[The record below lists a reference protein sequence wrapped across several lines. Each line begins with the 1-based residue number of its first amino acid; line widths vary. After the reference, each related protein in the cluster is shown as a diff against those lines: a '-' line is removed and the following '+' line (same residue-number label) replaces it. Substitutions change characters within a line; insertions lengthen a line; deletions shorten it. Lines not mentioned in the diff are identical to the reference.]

1 MKRKKSNKFQL
12 LISSAALLLILLVAA
27 GVTYSWIEGGTT
39 YSIKTENS
47 NVVKTGTAP
56 VMPIANSL
64 KITPGSTDTVVNLN
78 DFDKTTNNTQGLYF
92 SEVSSSDGENFYFPF
107 VYNEDGT
114 AKAYRAAN
122 TNDIGTK
129 FIKYDFNVTA
139 TKTCYL
145 AFDQTP
151 TITATKDGSEISD
164 TSAFRIMLRCG
175 MEKHILTTAGS
186 DTSDSDRT
194 SNAVTNIDGSTTAL
208 TAEPVEKYV
217 YRHDDSVQMFK
228 FNQNETKTI
237 EVSVW
242 LDAEKASSE
251 LIGAK
256 VNLNMNLKVDQ
267 ALVKTKVYVES
278 RGYAT
283 HYGYVYTD
291 NNKTEF
297 DKWPGKLMTFVSNTG
312 YYCVEGALSENAYFI
327 VNNGLN
333 NYQEGAAQ
341 YPPKDSDI
349 LKDLVI
355 DISDEKDVNG
365 YITYVLKK
373 DGTWH
378 RFDDT
383 EITVNAHSAA
393 FDNDGTTPQTPD
405 ASMGTVSIDGST
417 GAVSASK
424 VVYQDTAAGTDV
436 TLTAS
441 AGANY
446 EFAGWYSDSDCS
458 DESLITKESTYKYNA
473 NKTDK
478 INKDLY
484 AKFVEKPKYTVTFD
498 AVTYDNNNNKLKNG
512 FTGGKIDS
520 NTASYDVTK
529 YRDEKVEATATANTN
544 YTFEGWYTDPDCA
557 DRVETANKLSKTVD
571 SSCDGVTYYAKFV
584 EKPKHTVAVYAKTY
598 PTGKF
603 ADGDGGTVTVND
615 SPSSVEVYEG
625 STVTINATANTA
637 ENFRFEGWYTDSNC
651 TTKLDGAN
659 YSQAEKTVTV
669 GKEDPQNYYAKF
681 VKQYKVTFK
690 SVLANGTESSD
701 CATLKIN
708 NETVSSKIVD
718 FNTEVTLSAEAK
730 GTYVFKKIY
739 KIVDGLKVE
748 VSKTSPTTVTIN
760 DDITYFAEFDSKP
773 PVTTTIYF
781 EPRKDFN
788 ISKAYVFNLS
798 SKRPY
803 IADWPGD
810 DVSYDNE
817 LGLYVYSF
825 KTTDEGQFGVVVNNN
840 GSSEI
845 KQYPGNN
852 YQLVGEIGGT
862 YIFRNEKYT
871 YTFDKNNNA
880 SLETIKIVNVSVTP
894 KTYPGDLEAAA
905 GGTAKASVSKGYSGK
920 EITLTATPNTG
931 FRFAGWYTNKD
942 CTDEYKV
949 SDTDNEKTSLKV
961 TLGDTDVTYFAKFVK
976 QVTVELKVR
985 TDGVDS
991 SAGGKVSING
1001 GTSFSTSANATVD
1014 IGDSTSIL
1022 PATMFAAQANNG
1034 YQFES
1039 WYDENNKKIVLPNAI
1054 EVTEDTTYYANFVT
1068 LHSVTL
1074 KVKTDGTVGG
1084 EGGQVS
1090 VDGGTNY
1097 DSTSASIDVVTG
1109 GTFTPSEIFAQKA
1122 NDGYEFEGWY
1132 DSNNNKI
1139 NSLPDTPVIVSSSMI
1154 YYANFKTKEST
1165 VNCYLMGD
1173 VNVNESGD
1181 NKWNVGVNSDS
1192 KIMTDNGDGIY
1203 SRTVTLSANSPYEF
1217 KVIEKDSK
1225 NSTWYG
1231 TDGGTVDID
1240 DTYTDFNKTS
1250 GNNAIMT
1257 TTSAGDYIF
1266 TYNQKEHKIKIKA
1279 PESTKVDLPTE
1290 DLPTTSKISSN
1301 TLIFNFGSSNPI
1313 SKIWYWDD
1321 SNSGKVKD
1329 TTNYSNG
1336 TSTVSTYSFSSGV
1349 ENPKAIAFKSTLT
1362 ASDGSTIFPNNDY
1375 KLTGDITNN
1384 NKKVETGPYYV
1395 SSTSATE
1402 WSSFTHL
1409 TPRLTVSA
1417 TNVNVNS
1424 SVTLSAS
1431 VSGTFN
1437 SNTKYTFYVQKDGV
1451 TYRAS
1456 DSKTTSNTCT
1466 WTPNVSGTY
1475 TVYVAAYDEFGIETV
1490 VSNPETVTV
1499 N

>member
-39 YSIKTENS
+39 YSIITEKS
-47 NVVKTGTAP
+47 NDVKTGTAP

-64 KITPGSTDTVVNLN
+64 KITPGSTETIVNLN

-92 SEVSSSDGENFYFPF
+92 SEVSSSDGENFYFPS

-145 AFDQTP
+145 AFEQTP

-194 SNAVTNIDGSTTAL
+194 SYAVTNIDGSTTAL

-278 RGYAT
+278 RGYDT

-297 DKWPGKLMTFVSNTG
+297 DKWPGTEMTYVSKTG
-312 YYCVEGALSENAYFI
+312 YYCVDGDLSENAYFI

-333 NYQEGAAQ
+333 NYLEGAAQ

-349 LKDLVI
+349 LKNLVI
-355 DISDEKDVNG
+355 DISGEKDANG
-365 YITYVLKK
+365 FITYVLKK
-373 DGTWH
+373 DGKWH

-393 FDNDGTTPQTPD
+393 FDNGGNKVQTAD

-424 VVYQDTAAGTDV
+424 VVYQDTEAGTDV

-446 EFAGWYSDSDCS
+446 DFEGWYSDSGCS
-458 DESLITKESTYKYNA
+458 AGSLLTKELTYKYNA
-473 NKTDK
+473 NKNDTT
-478 INKDLY
+478 NKDLY
-484 AKFVEKPKYTVTFD
+484 AKFVEKPKFTITFD
-498 AVTYDNNNNKLKNG
+498 AVTYDNRNNKLENG

-520 NTASYDVTK
+520 NTASYYVTK

-544 YTFEGWYTDPDCA
+544 YTFEGWYTDSDCTIN
-557 DRVETANKLSKTVD
+557 VETANKLSKPLD
-571 SSCDGVTYYAKFV
+571 SNSNDITYYAKFV

-603 ADGDGGTVTVND
+603 ADGVGGTVTVNGGD
-615 SPSSVEVYEG
+615 STVEAYEG

-637 ENFRFEGWYTDSNC
+637 ENFRFEGWYTDNTC
-651 TTKLDGAN
+651 TTKLDGDN

-690 SVLANGTESSD
+690 SVLAGGTESSE

-708 NETVSSKIVD
+708 NETISSKIVD

-739 KIVDGLKVE
+739 KIVDGSNVE
-748 VSKTSPTTVTIN
+748 VSKTSPITVTIN

-781 EPRKDFN
+781 EPRSFTIKD
-788 ISKAYVFNLS
+788 AYVFNLDT
-798 SKRPY
+798 KKKKY
-803 IADWPGD
+803 TKGWPGD
-810 DVSYDNE
+810 AVSYDNE

-825 KTTDEGQFGVVVNNN
+825 ETTDEGQFGVLVND
-840 GSSEI
+840 GSDSN
-845 KQYPGNN
+845 QYPAKDH
-852 YQLVGEIGGT
+852 QLVGEIGGT
-862 YIFRNEKYT
+862 YIFRNQN
-871 YTFDKNNNA
+871 YTFDSNKNAN
-880 SLETIKIVNVSVTP
+880 LETIKIVNVSVTP
-894 KTYPGDLEAAA
+894 KTYPGNLEATA

-931 FRFAGWYTNKD
+931 FRFAGWYTNEA

-949 SDTDNEKTSLKV
+949 SDTDNENTSLKV

-985 TDGVDS
+985 TDGADS
-991 SAGGKVSING
+991 SAGGKVSIDA

-1022 PATMFAAQANNG
+1022 PATMFVAQANNG

-1054 EVTEDTTYYANFVT
+1054 EVTKDITYYANFVT
-1068 LHSVTL
+1068 LNSVTL

-1109 GTFTPSEIFAQKA
+1109 GTFTPSEIFAQRA

-1139 NSLPDTPVIVSSSMI
+1139 DSLPDTPVIVSSSMI

-1173 VNVNESGD
+1173 VNVNESD
-1181 NKWNVGVNSDS
+1181 NDRWNVNVNSDS
-1192 KIMTDNGDGIY
+1192 KIMTDNGDGTY
-1203 SRTVTLSANSPYEF
+1203 SKTVTLSANLPYEF

-1225 NSTWYG
+1225 NITTWYG
-1231 TDGGTVDID
+1231 TDGGTVAING
-1240 DTYTDFNKTS
+1240 TYTDFNKTS
-1250 GNNAIMT
+1250 GNNAKMT
-1257 TTSAGDYIF
+1257 TTIAGDYIF
-1266 TYNQKEHKIKIKA
+1266 TYNQKKHQIKIKA
-1279 PESTKVDLPTE
+1279 PESTEVDLPTE

-1301 TLIFNFGSSNPI
+1301 SLIFNFGL
-1313 SKIWYWDD
+1313 SKPTGCIWYWSDITT
-1321 SNSGKVKD
+1321 SGVVRN
-1329 TTNYSNG
+1329 TTQHPGKSK
-1336 TSTVSTYSFSSGV
+1336 TVSTYTFTDGASKP
-1349 ENPKAIAFKSTLT
+1349 NAIAFEGT
-1362 ASDGSTIFPNNDY
+1362 ADESSQSFPS
-1375 KLTGDITNN
+1375 
-1384 NKKVETGPYYV
+1384 NKKQNTNDIKYAGGISGPYYI
-1395 SSTSATE
+1395 SSTTATQ

-1409 TPRLTVSA
+1409 TPSLTVST

-1456 DSKTTSNTCT
+1456 DSNTTSNTCT
-1466 WTPNVSGTY
+1466 WTPNVAGTY
-1475 TVYVAAYDEFGIETV
+1475 NVYVAAYDEFGIETV

>member
-92 SEVSSSDGENFYFPF
+92 SEVSSSDGENFYFPS
-107 VYNEDGT
+107 VYNEAGT

-557 DRVETANKLSKTVD
+557 DRVETAKKLSKTID
-571 SSCDGVTYYAKFV
+571 SDINGITYYAKFV
-584 EKPKHTVAVYAKTY
+584 EKPKHTVTVYSKAYLSSDNITDN
-598 PTGKF
+598 
-603 ADGDGGTVTVND
+603 AGGTVTVNGGND
-615 SPSSVEVYEG
+615 PVKAYEG
-625 STVTINATANTA
+625 STVTINATANTD
-637 ENFRFEGWYTDSNC
+637 ENFRFEGWYTDSTC
-651 TTKLDGAN
+651 TKKLDGAN

-669 GKEDPQNYYAKF
+669 GTEDSQNYYAKF

-708 NETVSSKIVD
+708 NETVSSKTVD
-718 FNTEVTLSAEAK
+718 YNTEVTLSAEAK
-730 GTYVFKKIY
+730 GTYKFKRIY
-739 KIVDGLKVE
+739 TIVDNSKVV
-748 VSKTSPTTVTIN
+748 VSTTSPKTVTIN
-760 DDITYFAEFDSKP
+760 DDITYYAEFDSKP

-781 EPRKDFN
+781 ESRSDFE

-803 IADWPGD
+803 TADWPGD
-810 DVSYDNE
+810 DVSYNNE
-817 LGLYVYSF
+817 LGLYVYTF
-825 KTTDEGQFGVVVNNN
+825 DTTDSGQFGVVVNN
-840 GSSEI
+840 GSSV
-845 KQYPGNN
+845 KQYPANEH
-852 YQLVGEIGGT
+852 QLVGEIGGT
-862 YIFRNEKYT
+862 YIFKNKNYI
-871 YTFDKNNNA
+871 FDANKNAN
-880 SLETIKIVNVSVTP
+880 LDTIKIVNVSVTP
-894 KTYPGDLEAAA
+894 KTYPGDLEATA
-905 GGTAKASVSKGYSGK
+905 GGTASASVSKGYSGK

-931 FRFAGWYTNKD
+931 FRFAGWYTNEA

-949 SDTDNEKTSLKV
+949 SDTDNENTSLKV

-985 TDGVDS
+985 TDGADS
-991 SAGGKVSING
+991 SVGGKVSIDR

-1039 WYDENNKKIVLPNAI
+1039 WYDENNNRIVLPNAI
-1054 EVTEDTTYYANFVT
+1054 EVTEDKTYYANFVT

-1109 GTFTPSEIFAQKA
+1109 GTFTPSEIFAQRA

-1139 NSLPDTPVIVSSSMI
+1139 DPLPDTPVIVNSSMI

-1173 VNVNESGD
+1173 VNVNESGND
-1181 NKWNVGVNSDS
+1181 RWDVKVNSDS
-1192 KIMTDNGDGIY
+1192 KMMTDNGDGIY
-1203 SRTVTLSANSPYEF
+1203 SRTVTLSANSHYEF

-1231 TDGGTVDID
+1231 NGYEVKSD
-1240 DTYTDFNKTS
+1240 DTYVTFSSTG
-1250 GNNAIMT
+1250 GNSTINT
-1257 TTSAGDYIF
+1257 TIAGDYIF

-1279 PESTKVDLPTE
+1279 PESTKVDLPPE
-1290 DLPTTSKISSN
+1290 NLPTTSKIAAN
-1301 TLIFNFGSSNPI
+1301 TLIFNFGSSDPI

-1336 TSTVSTYSFSSGV
+1336 TSIVSTYSFSSGV
-1349 ENPKAIAFKSTLT
+1349 ENPKAIAFKSTLN
-1362 ASDGSTIFPNNDY
+1362 AIDGSSWPGNDY
-1375 KLTGDITNN
+1375 KLTKDITNN

-1409 TPRLTVSA
+1409 TPNLAVS
-1417 TNVNVNS
+1417 TTTVNVNS
-1424 SVTLSAS
+1424 SATLSAS

-1437 SNTKYTFYVQKDGV
+1437 NNTKYTFYVQKDGV

-1456 DSKTTSNTCT
+1456 KSKTTSNTCT
-1466 WTPNVSGTY
+1466 WTPNVAGTY

>member
-39 YSIKTENS
+39 YSIITEKS
-47 NVVKTGTAP
+47 NDVKTGTAP
-56 VMPIANSL
+56 VKPIANSL
-64 KITPGSTDTVVNLN
+64 KITPGSTETIVNLN

-92 SEVSSSDGENFYFPF
+92 SEVSSSDGENFYFPS

-139 TKTCYL
+139 SKKCYL
-145 AFDQTP
+145 AFAETP
-151 TITATKDGSEISD
+151 TITATKDGSTISD
-164 TSAFRIMLRCG
+164 TSAFRIMLKCG
-175 MEKHILTTAGS
+175 TEKYILTTAGS

-194 SNAVTNIDGSTTAL
+194 SKAVTDIAGTKEDL
-208 TAEPVEKYV
+208 TAEPVENYV
-217 YRHDDSVQMFK
+217 YRFDNSVQMFK
-228 FNQNETKTI
+228 FNQDETKTI

-251 LIGAK
+251 LIGAE
-256 VNLNMNLKVDQ
+256 VDLNMNLKVDQ
-267 ALVKTKVYVES
+267 DLVKTRVYVES
-278 RGYAT
+278 RGYT
-283 HYGYVYTD
+283 KHMGYVHNDSGTHEFGEWGG
-291 NNKTEF
+291 TE
-297 DKWPGKLMTFVSNTG
+297 MTLDSDTG
-312 YYCVEGALSENAYFI
+312 YYYVAGELSENAYFI
-327 VNNGLN
+327 VNDNSKN
-333 NYQEGAAQ
+333 SYQ
-341 YPPKDSDI
+341 YPPYNGDDK
-349 LKDLVI
+349 LLGI
-355 DISDEKDVNG
+355 DISGEKDAEG
-365 YITYVLKK
+365 YITYVLKA
-373 DGTWH
+373 DGTWY
-378 RFDDT
+378 RFDNT
-383 EITVNAHSAA
+383 KIHVNAYSAA
-393 FDNDGTTPQTPD
+393 FDNDGATAQTAD
-405 ASMGTVSIDGST
+405 ASKGTVSIDGGT

-424 VVYQDTAAGTDV
+424 VVYQDTEAGTDV

-446 EFAGWYSDSDCS
+446 DFAGWYETADCS
-458 DESLITKESTYKYNA
+458 GVCLSDKSSYTYNA
-473 NKTDK
+473 NKTDTE
-478 INKDLY
+478 NKDLY
-484 AKFVEKPKYTVTFD
+484 AKFVEKPQYTVTFD
-498 AVTYDNNNNKLKNG
+498 AVTYDNSNKKLENG
-512 FTGGKIDS
+512 FTGGKID
-520 NTASYDVTK
+520 NKTASYPVTK
-529 YRDEKVEATATANTN
+529 HRDEKVEATATAKTN
-544 YTFEGWYTDPDCA
+544 YTFEGWYTDYDCT
-557 DRVETANKLSKTVD
+557 DKVETANKLSKTVD

-862 YIFRNEKYT
+862 YIFRNKKYE
-871 YTFDKNNNA
+871 FDTNNNA
-880 SLETIKIVNVSVTP
+880 SLEPIKIVNVSVTP
-894 KTYPGDLEAAA
+894 KTYPVNLEATA

-920 EITLTATPNTG
+920 EITLTANPNTG
-931 FRFAGWYTNKD
+931 FRFAGWYTNEA

-949 SDTDNEKTSLKV
+949 SVTDNEKTSLKV

-985 TDGVDS
+985 TDGADS
-991 SAGGKVSING
+991 SAGGKVSIDA

-1022 PATMFAAQANNG
+1022 PATMFKAQANNG

-1054 EVTEDTTYYANFVT
+1054 EVTEDITYYANFVT
-1068 LHSVTL
+1068 LYSVTL

-1139 NSLPDTPVIVSSSMI
+1139 DPLPATPVNVSSSMI

-1203 SRTVTLSANSPYEF
+1203 SRTVTLSANSHYEF

-1231 TDGGTVDID
+1231 NGDEVKSNDTYVTFSSDGGNSTI
-1240 DTYTDFNKTS
+1240 N
-1250 GNNAIMT
+1250 T
-1257 TTSAGDYIF
+1257 TIAGDYIF

-1279 PESTKVDLPTE
+1279 PKSTKVDLPPE
-1290 DLPTTSKISSN
+1290 NLPTTSRIAAN

-1321 SNSGKVKD
+1321 NTSSAVRD

-1362 ASDGSTIFPNNDY
+1362 AIDGSSWPGNDY
-1375 KLTGDITNN
+1375 KLTGDITDVDNIS
-1384 NKKVETGPYYV
+1384 GPYYI
-1395 SSTSATE
+1395 SDTKANK

-1409 TPRLTVSA
+1409 TPSLTVSA
-1417 TNVNVNS
+1417 ATVNVNS

-1431 VSGTFN
+1431 VNGTFN

-1456 DSKTTSNTCT
+1456 DSNTTSNTCT
-1466 WTPNVSGTY
+1466 WTPNVAGTY
-1475 TVYVAAYDEFGIETV
+1475 NVYVAAYDEFGIETV
-1490 VSNPETVTV
+1490 VSSSKTVTV

>member
-56 VMPIANSL
+56 VKPIANSL
-64 KITPGSTDTVVNLN
+64 KITPGSTETIVNLN

-92 SEVSSSDGENFYFPF
+92 SEVSSSDGENFYFPS
-107 VYNEDGT
+107 VYNEEGT

-129 FIKYDFNVTA
+129 FIKYDFDVTA
-139 TKTCYL
+139 SKKCYL
-145 AFDQTP
+145 AFAETP
-151 TITATKDGSEISD
+151 TITATKDGSAIPD
-164 TSAFRIMLRCG
+164 TSAFRIMLKCG
-175 MEKHILTTAGS
+175 DEKLFLTTA
-186 DTSDSDRT
+186 DTEQT
-194 SNAVTNIDGSTTAL
+194 SSAVTNIGGETTAL

-217 YRHDDSVQMFK
+217 YSPDDSVQMFK
-228 FNQNETKTI
+228 FNQDETKTI

-242 LDAEKASSE
+242 LDAEKASSQ

-267 ALVKTKVYVES
+267 ALVKTRVYVES
-278 RGYAT
+278 RGYNT
-283 HYGYVYTD
+283 HYGYVYND
-291 NNKTEF
+291 NDKTEF
-297 DKWPGKLMTFVSNTG
+297 NKWPGTKMTFVSNTG
-312 YYCVEGALSENAYFI
+312 YYYVDGELSENAYFI

-333 NYQEGAAQ
+333 NDKTGAAQ
-341 YPPKDSDI
+341 YPQNGSDNI
-349 LKDLVI
+349 KDLVI
-355 DISDEKDVNG
+355 DISGEKDANG
-365 YITYVLKK
+365 FITYVLKE
-373 DGTWH
+373 DGTWR

-393 FDNDGTTPQTPD
+393 FDNGGTTQTAD

-424 VVYQDTAAGTDV
+424 VVYQDTEAGTDV

-446 EFAGWYSDSDCS
+446 DFAGWYSDPGCS
-458 DESLITKESTYKYNA
+458 AESLITDKLTYKYNA
-473 NKTDK
+473 NKTVTT
-478 INKDLY
+478 NKDLY
-484 AKFVEKPKYTVTFD
+484 AKFVEKPKFTVTFD
-498 AVTYDNNNNKLKNG
+498 AVTYDNSNNKLENG

-520 NTASYDVTK
+520 KTASYDVTK

-544 YTFEGWYTDPDCA
+544 YTFEGWYTDSDCTIK
-557 DRVETANKLSKTVD
+557 VETANKLSKPLD
-571 SSCDGVTYYAKFV
+571 SNSNDITYYAKFV

-598 PTGKF
+598 PTNKF
-603 ADGDGGTVTVND
+603 ADGVGGTVTVNGGD
-615 SPSSVEVYEG
+615 STVEAYEG

-637 ENFRFEGWYTDSNC
+637 ENFRFEGWYTDSTC

-669 GKEDPQNYYAKF
+669 GTEDLQNYYAKF
-681 VKQYKVTFK
+681 VKQYEVTFK
-690 SVLANGTESSD
+690 SVLADGTESSD

-708 NETVSSKIVD
+708 NETVSSKTVD
-718 FNTEVTLSAEAK
+718 HNTEVTLSAEAK

-739 KIVDGLKVE
+739 KIVDGSKVE
-748 VSKTSPTTVTIN
+748 VSKTSPMTVTIN

-781 EPRKDFN
+781 EPRSFTIKD
-788 ISKAYVFNLS
+788 AYVFNLDTEN
-798 SKRPY
+798 KY
-803 IADWPGD
+803 TADWPGD
-810 DVSYDNE
+810 AVTYDKK

-825 KTTDEGQFGVVVNNN
+825 ETTDEGQFGVVVNN
-840 GSSEI
+840 GSSDM
-845 KQYPGNN
+845 QYPASDH
-852 YQLVGEIGGT
+852 QLVGDIGGT
-862 YIFRNEKYT
+862 YIFRNKT
-871 YTFDKNNNA
+871 YTFDSNKNAN
-880 SLETIKIVNVSVTP
+880 LETIKIVNVSVTP
-894 KTYPGDLEAAA
+894 KTYPGDLEATA
-905 GGTAKASVSKGYSGK
+905 GGTASASVRKGYSGK
-920 EITLTATPNTG
+920 EITLTANPNTG
-931 FRFAGWYTNKD
+931 FRFAGWYTNEV

-949 SDTDNEKTSLKV
+949 SDTDNENTSLKV

-976 QVTVELKVR
+976 QYSISVIVLTNNEESNAGGTVKI
-985 TDGVDS
+985 DS
-991 SAGGKVSING
+991 SDSPIYVDAG
-1001 GTSFSTSANATVD
+1001 T
-1014 IGDSTSIL
+1014 L
-1022 PATMFAAQANNG
+1022 
-1034 YQFES
+1034 FEIS
-1039 WYDENNKKIVLPNAI
+1039 KIVATPNSGYTYGGLYA
-1054 EVTEDTTYYANFVT
+1054 EDRSTQLVVP
-1068 LHSVTL
+1068 SV
-1074 KVKTDGTVGG
+1074 
-1084 EGGQVS
+1084 
-1090 VDGGTNY
+1090 
-1097 DSTSASIDVVTG
+1097 I
-1109 GTFTPSEIFAQKA
+1109 I
-1122 NDGYEFEGWY
+1122 ND
-1132 DSNNNKI
+1132 N
-1139 NSLPDTPVIVSSSMI
+1139 VI
-1154 YYANFKTKEST
+1154 YYAKFNTKE
-1165 VNCYLMGD
+1165 VDCYLLGTLFSND
-1173 VNVNESGD
+1173 Q
-1181 NKWNVGVNSDS
+1181 WITSDS
-1192 KIMTDNGDGIY
+1192 KKMSSNGDGTY
-1203 SRTVTLSANSPYEF
+1203 SKTVTLSANTEYQF
-1217 KVIEKDSK
+1217 KVKES
-1225 NSTWYG
+1225 NTWYG
-1231 TDGGTVDID
+1231 TGGATVAID
-1240 DTYTDFNKTS
+1240 DTYTDFNDTS
-1250 GNNAIMT
+1250 VNNAKMK

-1279 PESTKVDLPTE
+1279 PKSKEVNLPKGV
-1290 DLPTTSKISSN
+1290 LPTTSTIAAN

-1313 SKIWYWDD
+1313 SKIWYWDA
-1321 SNSGKVKD
+1321 STSSAVRD

-1362 ASDGSTIFPNNDY
+1362 AIDGSSWPGNDY

-1409 TPRLTVSA
+1409 TPSLTVST

-1466 WTPNVSGTY
+1466 WTPNVAGTY
-1475 TVYVAAYDEFGIETV
+1475 NVYVAAYDEFGIETV
-1490 VSNPETVTV
+1490 VSSSKTVTV